1 MSVDQSV
8 TPLSFATGSV
18 ARPWLRQGTGAV
30 QGWLW
35 AVAGCIF
42 LMVLVGGATRLTESG
57 LSITEWEPL
66 FGAIPPLTA
75 AAWEAKFDAYKQ
87 IPQFALH
94 PDMTLSAFKAIFFWE
109 WAHRLIGRALGLVI
123 ALPLAVFWVTRRLP
137 RGLKPRLI
145 GLLCLVGLQ
154 GAVGWWM
161 VKSGLTARTEVSQ
174 YRLATHLLLAT
185 FTLGYVVWMA
195 QGLRTRRDTVPAGL
209 RGVATALMILVFCQI
224 GLGALVAGLR
234 AGLVYNTWPTMDGHL
249 IPPLA
254 SLFFLQPLWTNLF
267 ENITTVQFDHRMLA
281 YMVLVVAMLHAIQ
294 AARVA
299 PGTSTARRAVA
310 LAGLVACQAAIGIAT
325 LLWVVPVGAA
335 LAHQAFAMVVFS
347 MAVVHRRACGG
358 NQHGNNGS
366 TSRLDAPASL
376 PRQRLI

>member
-1 MSVDQSV
+1 MSVDHSV
-8 TPLSFATGSV
+8 TPIGFGAASI
-18 ARPWLRQGTGAV
+18 ARPRARRGAGAV
-30 QGWLW
+30 QMWLW
-35 AVAGCIF
+35 GVAACIF

-75 AAWEAKFDAYKQ
+75 AAWDAKFDAYKQ

-123 ALPLAVFWVTRRLP
+123 ALPLAAFWITGRLP
-137 RGLKPRLI
+137 RGLKPRLV

-195 QGLRTRRDTVPAGL
+195 QGLRARREAVPAGL

-234 AGLVYNTWPTMDGHL
+234 AGLVYNTWPAMEGHL

-254 SLFFLQPLWTNLF
+254 SLFFQAPLWSNLF
-267 ENITTVQFDHRMLA
+267 ENVTTVQFDHRMLA
-281 YMVLVVAMLHAIQ
+281 YLVLGVALLHAIQ
-294 AARVA
+294 VARSV
-299 PGTSTARRAVA
+299 PGTAAARRAVA

-325 LLWVVPVGAA
+325 LLWVVPLGAA

-347 MAVVHRRACGG
+347 MAVVHRRGL
-358 NQHGNNGS
+358 S
-366 TSRLDAPASL
+366 
-376 PRQRLI
+376 